1 MSNAGETDGLTGQEI
16 AVVGMAGRFPKAA
29 SVEEFWRNVREGRD
43 CISRFS
49 DEELLAA
56 GVGREDLQNPHY
68 IRAAGTLE
76 GVELFDAAFWGLA
89 PREAAVMNPQ
99 HRLFLEC
106 AWEALENA
114 GYDTASFAGRVGSFS
129 GAELNNYWMNLVSS
143 TRVDGGLD
151 VRLGNTT
158 SNVATRVAY
167 ELNLEGPAMNVQTA
181 CSSSLV
187 AVHLAVQ
194 SLLAGESDL
203 ALAGGVSVSVP
214 QGVGYHWAEGSPM
227 SSSGECRSYDADAR
241 GAVPGSG
248 VGVVVLRRLEDAL
261 ADGDT
266 VHAVIRGSTVNNDG
280 SAKIGYTAPRKDGQ
294 AKAILE
300 AIALAGVEP
309 DTITL
314 VEGHGSATELGD
326 PIEVEALTQAFRSG
340 TERTGFCALG
350 SVKSNVGHLD
360 SAAGVT
366 GLIKTVLALEHGEL
380 PPTLHFEKPN
390 PKIDFGRSP
399 FFVNTEL
406 RPWTTNGTP
415 RRAGVSSFGMGGTN
429 AHLVLEEAPRAAP
442 SGPTRP
448 WQLLV
453 LSARTPAALEAA
465 TDRLVEHLRSHPEQD
480 FADVA
485 HTLRVGRRRFGQRR
499 VLVCRGREDAIA
511 ALESRDPQRLL
522 TLAEDWDGRGVV
534 FLFPGLGDHY
544 AGMARGL
551 YEAEP
556 VFKKEVDRCAAL
568 LQAHTGADVR
578 EALFAGEPAPE
589 QRAGGADSAPAAGTI
604 DLRGM
609 LGRTG
614 DADLRDNPLARTEI
628 AQPAVFVVEYAL
640 ARTWMSWGVQPK
652 AMIGHS
658 LGEYVAA
665 TVAGVMSLDDAL
677 GLVAERARLIAELP
691 AGAMLAVPMDP
702 AAVQPLLRDGLALG
716 AHNAPGLC
724 TVSGPPEAV
733 AALEAELVGRG
744 VACRRLN
751 ASHAFH
757 SPMMDPV
764 AERLAERVRRT
775 RLKAPRIPFASN
787 VTGTWITAEEAADPE
802 YWTRHLCRTVRFAEG
817 MQELLRDRSR
827 VLLEVG
833 PGRTLGTFA
842 LQAGAGETS
851 VLASLRHAYTRQADQ
866 SFLLETLGRLWM
878 AGVKTD
884 WAGFAAGE
892 RRRRVPLP
900 TYPWERQRYWIDR
913 QPGAALLGAERRA
926 GPDRRVSVPTW
937 RRALAAARPEEGRLA
952 GTRWL
957 LFVDG
962 AGLGAELARR
972 LADAGA
978 WVATVEPGERFE
990 PAGERAFR
998 VRPGS
1003 GDDYRALLSSLR
1015 AAGAVPRDVVHL
1027 WSVGGAQEG
1036 SVGSGR
1042 AAYERGYASLLLL
1055 ARALEH
1061 DGAEESRIHVVADR
1075 LHEVSGG
1082 EAVDPARATL
1092 LGPCA
1097 TIPAEFP
1104 GIGCRV
1110 VDVRVGADAAG
1121 LADHL
1126 LAELA
1131 SGEAGDA
1138 PVALRGWRRWTQ
1150 AARRVPPAPAD
1161 RSPFR
1166 EGGAYLFAGRLGESA
1181 LELAGHLART
1191 KRAKLVLALPADFPP
1206 RAEWERLVNFLQP
1219 EEAAAR
1225 VIRGVL
1231 ALEETGADVLALT
1244 ADFADAAAV
1253 DAALTEARERFGELR
1268 GAFYTQALEPF
1279 GGVDPTGADAHFR
1292 SLAERLDA
1300 LEAALNRLPLDF
1312 CLVQTW
1318 IPAGGTER
1326 TGPLAAAHL
1335 AAAVARRHDAGHPTP
1350 WTAVTWDRWQP
1361 VEASWLVPAAA
1372 RGKAVA
1378 EWLAAVERVLA
1389 APAEPEVRAG
1399 SRRGRGGRGV
1409 AGGRAL
1415 SGAAPLGSEVRHAR
1429 PALPNAYVAPTT
1441 ETEERIAEVWQGM
1454 LEIGEVG
1461 VHDDFFALGGHSLYA
1476 TQIISRVRDQFDVE
1490 LSLQA
1495 IFEHPTVAG
1504 LAARVEE
1511 LRASGSTALIPP
1523 IRRVDRSGPLPLSYQ
1538 QERMWVLD
1546 QLEPGN
1552 PFYNVSAAQRF
1563 TGVLDLEL
1571 ADRALKEVVRRHEVL
1586 RTGYHVVDGQPMQVV
1601 HEDALPEL
1609 RVHDLRHLPAEERE
1623 TEAMRVAEAEGSVP
1637 QDLTRPPLARMLL
1650 VRMADD
1656 DQILVSTFHH
1666 IAVDGW
1672 SGGIFFMEWRLIYSA
1687 YVSGQPI
1694 PLPELPVQYGDYAVW
1709 QREYLSGERL
1719 EQQVAHWQAHLA
1731 DVPAVLELPSDR
1743 PRPPFRT
1750 YNGGYYKPYV
1760 SPQLKAKLEEI
1771 GQREGITLFILMLS
1785 VYYAQLF
1792 RYTGQEDL
1800 IIGTVEANRQRE
1812 ETEPLVGF
1820 FINTLALR
1828 ASLRGDPTFTQL
1840 FRQVRDMALD
1850 AYANADLPLE
1860 KLLESLHLERD
1871 LSRNPLLQIMFGLE
1885 RPALNLFTQASGWET
1900 GLELSAWGG
1909 HGLVDTGTTKFDL
1922 TYLLKDNVD
1931 HVAGVLEYNS
1941 DLFDRATIV
1950 RLWQNYHYMLEQ
1962 VAGDPGMRVSQVG
1975 AVSPEEQAQLR
1986 AWNDTAAHFPL
1997 ERPVHALF
2005 AERAA
2010 LDPEAAAVV
2019 FADRVLSYAELDR
2032 RTRQLARH
2040 LRALGVG
2047 PETRVAVCLERSP
2060 EMLVALL
2067 GILRSGGAF
2076 VPLDPAHPEDRLAY
2090 LLEDAAAPV
2099 LLTHEPVAGRLP
2111 AHAGR
2116 TLLLDRDW
2124 PAVAAESDAPLE
2136 DAAAPDALAYVIY
2149 TSGSTGRPKG
2159 VRVSHGNLLGTI
2171 LSSRDVFGFR
2181 AGDVVPSLATYA
2193 FDIWLWEVLCPLTSG
2208 GTVRV
2213 IPRERITDM
2222 EALAAEVRDASMMH
2236 AVPALMRPLARAII
2250 ASGRPVEGLRRA
2262 FVGGDVVPAELW
2274 AEMRQAF
2281 PAAESWVL
2289 YGPTEGTIVCT
2300 AHRVDDPAAVTR
2312 HLIGEPLP
2320 NARVY
2325 VCDEPGRLVPI
2336 GVSGELLLGGA
2347 GVAQGYLNRPELT
2360 AEKFI
2365 QDPFSGDPGARLY
2378 RTGDRVRWMADGS
2391 LEFLGR
2397 TDTQVKVR
2405 GYRIE
2410 PGEVEAAMLRHP
2422 RVDDVVVLVREDEPG
2437 DRRLVGY
2444 LLPPRGERA
2453 PDAAE
2458 LRVFLKE
2465 AVPEYM
2471 VPSAF
2476 VALEAWPLSSN
2487 GKIDRGALPAPE
2499 RGADTRG
2506 YVAPRT
2512 PVEETLA
2519 RVWAE
2524 TLRVP
2529 RVGIN
2534 DNFFELGGDSILSIQ
2549 VVARAHRDGVTLKP
2563 RYFFEHPTI
2572 AELAPLAE
2580 STVAVEAE
2588 QGVVTGETPLVPTQH
2603 WFFDRE
2609 LPEPAHWNMP
2619 LLLLSREAVDHA
2631 ALEGAV
2637 RALAEHHDVLR
2648 TRFERGGDGRWTQTL
2663 AGLEPGIPVERVD
2676 LSAVPE
2682 DERHMAVSMRAAE
2695 MQGTLELGGP
2705 LVRVAHFDFGPGA
2718 SGRVFVLAHHLVMDG
2733 ASWRTVL
2740 EDLQTAYEQLRAG
2753 DEVALPP
2760 KTTSIRAWAAKLAEY
2775 ARSGALDAEAA
2786 LWTDPARAGVAPIP
2800 TDLDGPNLES
2810 SDATVTTWLTAE
2822 ETRALLQEAPA
2833 AYRTQINDLLLAA
2846 VARAFGRWTGDA
2858 RVLVE
2863 MESHGREEH
2872 LVEGVDLSRTVGW
2885 LTAAYPLLL
2894 DLRGADGEEAAVKAV
2909 KEQLRAVPHRGIGY
2923 GLLRWLGDEEIRER
2937 LRALPQAQVS
2947 FNYLG
2952 QLDNTFSDEGAFTMA
2967 GEATGATRSPRG
2979 ERWFLME
2986 IMALVQEGMLLLR
2999 ISYSTERH
3007 HRETVQRVLEDV
3019 AAELRALLAHCTR
3032 PDAGGYTPSD
3042 FPLAGLGQAELDEL
3056 LGSGRGV
3063 EDVYPLTPM
3072 QEGMLFHSLLA
3083 PGGGA
3088 YVGQFMY
3095 DLKGPLDTTAFGRAW
3110 SAVVQR
3116 HPVLRTGFQWGGER
3130 AFQVVRREV
3139 ELPMRAEDW
3148 RALSEAEREA
3158 RLEAFLAADRE
3169 QGFETARAPLMR
3181 LALFRTG
3188 DERFRLV
3195 WTHHHLLLDGWSL
3208 PLVFRDVAI
3217 LYDGFAT
3224 GRETAP
3230 PPNRPYRE
3238 YIAWLQRQD
3247 PASAETFWREQLAG
3261 VEAATPFGIDR
3272 AVPGPDAGFART
3284 STRMSPELS
3293 ERLRELV
3300 RHNGLTLNT
3309 LVQGAWALLLARY
3322 SGETDVVF
3330 GSTVSGRPA
3339 EVEGVEGM
3347 VGLFINTLPVRVP
3360 VPADASVVA
3369 WLRELQERQARVREY
3384 EFTPLAQVQHWSGVG
3399 GAQLFESIVVF
3410 ENYPVEEA
3418 FEEMPE
3424 RNFEVETVAGL
3435 EQTDYPMTLI
3445 AAVLGVDRELAM
3457 SAAYGVARFE
3467 ADAVERMLGHFRSVL
3482 TAFADAPE
3490 GRVGDVPLLDAGE
3503 SRRVVEWS
3511 GGGDSPYFAGPLA
3524 HELFAAQAARTPDA
3538 AAVSF
3543 HGEALSYAE
3552 LDRRANRLAHH
3563 LRGMGVGPEVRVGVC
3578 LERTPDLVAALLA
3591 VLKAGG
3597 AYVPLD
3603 PAYPAER
3610 LSYMLEDAG
3619 AKVVVTQAHLASH
3632 LSLKGMAAVAVD
3644 ADRATLAALP
3654 DTAPES
3660 GATPENLSHVIYTSG
3675 STGRPKGVMIRH
3687 GSVAVLLHWLRD
3699 QVSDEE
3705 RASALFSTSVSFDV
3719 SVAELFGTLA
3729 WGGKL
3734 VLVDNALELPSVPEA
3749 EGVRSASM
3757 VPTAAAELVRTG
3769 GIPRSVRTLN
3779 LGGEALPADVAK
3791 ELYELEHVETVR
3803 NLYGPTEDT
3812 TYSTYSVV
3820 ERGADRV
3827 LIGRPLAGTRAYV
3840 LDAELRPS
3848 PTGVAGELYLAG
3860 AGLARGYLDRPEL
3873 TAERFVPDPFA
3884 DEPGE
3889 RMYRVFDRARW
3900 TADGQLEY
3908 LGRADFQVKLRGF
3921 RIELGEIESALRAH
3935 PAVRDAAAMVRP
3947 GTGGE
3952 PQLVAWIVAAEGAEA
3967 PPATELRQHL
3977 GERLPGYMVPAFFVP
3992 LESLPLTASGK
4003 LDRRALPAPEGTAEP
4018 REHVAPR
4025 TPVEELL
4032 AEIIGEVLGHP
4043 GVGVHDD
4050 FFEMGGH
4057 SLLATRVIS
4066 RVRKQFGV
4074 EIALRTMFEAPTVAQ
4089 LAELLGEHQ
4098 PTVEE
4103 VDELELAAELEKLA
4117 ELSEEEVMR
4126 LLRES

>member
-1 MSNAGETDGLTGQEI
+1 MSNAGETDGLSGQEI
-16 AVVGMAGRFPKAA
+16 AVVGMAGRFPGA
-29 SVEEFWRNVREGRD
+29 SGVEEFWRNLREGRD
-43 CISRFS
+43 CISRFT

-56 GVGREDLQNPHY
+56 GASPEDLRDPHY
-68 IRAAGTLE
+68 VRAAGTLE
-76 GVELFDAAFWGLA
+76 GIELFDAAFWGLA

-114 GYDTASFAGRVGSFS
+114 GYDSAAFAGRIGSFS

-167 ELNLEGPAMNVQTA
+167 ELNLEGPALNVQTA

-203 ALAGGVSVSVP
+203 ALAGGVSVAVP
-214 QGVGYHWAEGSPM
+214 QGVGYHWSEGSPM
-227 SSSGECRSYDADAR
+227 SSTGECRSYDADAR

-266 VHAVIRGSTVNNDG
+266 IHAVIRGSTVNNDG

-309 DTITL
+309 ETITL

-340 TERTGFCALG
+340 TDRRGFCALG

-366 GLIKTVLALEHGEL
+366 GLIKTVLALEHGEI
-380 PPTLHFEKPN
+380 PPSLHFEKPN
-390 PKIDFGRSP
+390 PKIDFARSP

-406 RPWTTNGTP
+406 RPWTTDGVP

-429 AHLVLEEAPRAAP
+429 AHLVLEEPPRAEP
-442 SGPTRP
+442 SGPSRP
-448 WQLLV
+448 WQLVV
-453 LSARTPAALEAA
+453 LSARTPGALEAA
-465 TDRLVEHLRSHPEQD
+465 TDRLADHLRSNPEQD

-499 VLVCRGREDAIA
+499 VLVCRGREDALA
-511 ALESRDPQRLL
+511 ALEGRDPQRLL
-522 TLAEDWDGRGVV
+522 TAAEDWEGRGVV

-544 AGMARGL
+544 AQMARGL
-551 YEAEP
+551 YESEP
-556 VFKKEVDRCAAL
+556 VFRKEVDRCAAL
-568 LQAHTGADVR
+568 LQAHTGTDVR
-578 EALFAGEPAPE
+578 RALFPGEPAAE
-589 QRAGGADSAPAAGTI
+589 QRADAAGEAAGKGSI

-614 DADLRDNPLARTEI
+614 DADLTDNPLARTEI

-691 AGAMLAVPMDP
+691 AGAMLAVPLDP

-733 AALEAELVGRG
+733 AALEADLVGRG
-744 VACRRLN
+744 VACRRLA

-775 RLKAPRIPFASN
+775 KLKAPKIPFASN

-817 MQELLRDRSR
+817 MEEVLRDRSR

-842 LQAGAGETS
+842 LGAGAAETS

-866 SFLLETLGRLWM
+866 AFLLETLGRLWM

-913 QPGAALLGAERRA
+913 QKGGLLAAPERRA
-926 GPDRRVSVPTW
+926 GPDRRVTTPAW
-937 RRALAAARPEEGRLA
+937 RRAPAAPRPEEGRLA

-962 AGLGAELARR
+962 PGLGAELAQR
-972 LADAGA
+972 LRAADAE
-978 WVATVEPGERFE
+978 VVTVEPGEGFE
-990 PAGERAFR
+990 RAGERAFR
-998 VRPGS
+998 VRPAAA
-1003 GDDYRALLSSLR
+1003 DDYRALLAALR
-1015 AAGAVPRDVVHL
+1015 ASGPVPRDVVHL
-1027 WSVGGAQEG
+1027 WSVGPDG
-1036 SVGSGR
+1036 
-1042 AAYERGYASLLLL
+1042 AYERGYASLLLL

-1061 DGAEESRIHVVADR
+1061 DGAEASRIHVVADR
-1075 LHEVSGG
+1075 LHEVAGG
-1082 EAVDPARATL
+1082 EDTDPARATL

-1110 VDVRVGADAAG
+1110 IDVRAGADAAR

-1126 LAELA
+1126 LAEVA
-1131 SGEAGDA
+1131 SGGAGDA
-1138 PVALRGWRRWTQ
+1138 PVALRGWRRWTLGAQ
-1150 AARRVPPAPAD
+1150 RVRPTPAG

-1181 LELAGHLART
+1181 LELAAHLART
-1191 KRAKLVLALPADFPP
+1191 AGARVVLALPADFPP
-1206 RAEWERLVNFLQP
+1206 RAEWEELLPFLRP
-1219 EEAAAR
+1219 DDAPVRIVRAALELEAAGAE
-1225 VIRGVL
+1225 VL
-1231 ALEETGADVLALT
+1231 PLAADW
-1244 ADFADAAAV
+1244 ADPAAVAAAL
-1253 DAALTEARERFGELR
+1253 AGARERCGELR

-1279 GGVDPTGADAHFR
+1279 GGTDPAGADAHFR
-1292 SLAERLDA
+1292 ELAERLDA
-1300 LEAALNRLPLDF
+1300 LEAALDALPLDF

-1335 AAAVARRHDAGHPTP
+1335 AAAVARRHDAAHPTP
-1350 WTAVTWDRWQP
+1350 WTAVAWDRWQP
-1361 VEASWLVPAAA
+1361 VEASWLVPADA
-1372 RGKAVA
+1372 RRRAVT
-1378 EWLAAVERVLA
+1378 EWLAAVERVVA
-1389 APAEPEVRAG
+1389 APGEPEVRAG
-1399 SRRGRGGRGV
+1399 SRRRAGRAV
-1409 AGGRAL
+1409 AGAAAAL
-1415 SGAAPLGSEVRHAR
+1415 PPGAEARHAR
-1429 PALPNAYVAPTT
+1429 PALANAYVAPRT
-1441 ETEERIAEVWQGM
+1441 ETEARIAEVWQGM

-1476 TQIISRVRDQFDVE
+1476 TQIISRVRDAFDVE

-1504 LAARVEE
+1504 LAGTVEE
-1511 LRASGSTALIPP
+1511 LRASGATALIPP
-1523 IRRVDRSGPLPLSYQ
+1523 IRRTDRSRPLPLSYQ

-1563 TGVLDLEL
+1563 TGMLDVET

-1586 RTGYHVVDGQPMQVV
+1586 RTGYEVIDGQPMQVI
-1601 HEDALPEL
+1601 HPDALPDL
-1609 RVHDLRHLPAEERE
+1609 RIRDLRHVPAEERE
-1623 TEAMRVAEAEGSVP
+1623 AEALRVVEEEGSVP

-1672 SGGIFFMEWRLIYSA
+1672 SGNIFFMEWRLIYSA
-1687 YVSGQPI
+1687 FISGQPV

-1709 QREYLSGERL
+1709 QREYMSGERL
-1719 EQQVAHWQAHLA
+1719 AAQVAHWREHLA
-1731 DVPAVLELPSDR
+1731 SAPAVLELPSDR

-1750 YNGGYYKPYV
+1750 YNGGYFKPYV
-1760 SPQLKAKLEEI
+1760 SPQLKAKLEAI
-1771 GQREGITLFILMLS
+1771 AQREGVTLFILMLS

-1828 ASLRGDPTFTQL
+1828 ASLRGDPSFVEL
-1840 FRQVRDMALD
+1840 FRQVRDVALD

-1860 KLLESLHLERD
+1860 KLLESLQLERD

-1885 RPALNLFTQASGWET
+1885 RPALNLFTQQEGWET
-1900 GLELSAWGG
+1900 GLEGASWGG
-1909 HGLVDTGTTKFDL
+1909 QGLVDTGTTKFDL

-1950 RLWQNYHYMLEQ
+1950 RLWQNYHHMLEQ
-1962 VAGDPGMRVSQVG
+1962 VAGDPGLRVSQIG
-1975 AVSPEEQAQLR
+1975 AVAPEEQEQVR
-1986 AWNDTAAHFPL
+1986 AWNDTALALPL
-1997 ERPVHALF
+1997 DRPVHALF

-2010 LDPEAAAVV
+2010 LQPDSPAVQ
-2019 FADRVLSYAELDR
+2019 FGALTLSYAELDR

-2076 VPLDPAHPEDRLAY
+2076 VPLDPAHPADRLAG

-2099 LLTHEPVAGRLP
+2099 LLTHEAAADRVP
-2111 AHAGR
+2111 AHPGR

-2124 PAVAAESDAPLE
+2124 PAVAAESDAPLD
-2136 DAAAPDALAYVIY
+2136 DAAAPDALAYVIF

-2159 VRVSHGNLLGTI
+2159 VRVSHGSLLNTT

-2181 AGDVVPSLATYA
+2181 AGDVIPSLATYA
-2193 FDIWLWEVLCPLTSG
+2193 FDIWLWEVLCPLTAG

-2222 EALAAEVRDASMMH
+2222 EALAAEVRDASLLH
-2236 AVPALMRPLARAII
+2236 AVPALMRPLARAVI
-2250 ASGRPVEGLRRA
+2250 ASGRPVRGLRRA
-2262 FVGGDVVPAELW
+2262 FVGGDVVPADLW
-2274 AEMRQAF
+2274 TEMREAF
-2281 PAAESWVL
+2281 PDAELWVL
-2289 YGPTEGTIVCT
+2289 YGPTEGTILCT
-2300 AHRVDDPAAVTR
+2300 AHRVDDPAAVAR
-2312 HLIGEPLP
+2312 NLIGAPLA

-2325 VCDEPGRLVPI
+2325 VCDQPGRQVPV
-2336 GVSGELLLGGA
+2336 GVPGELYLGGA
-2347 GVAQGYLNRPELT
+2347 GVAQGYLDRPELT
-2360 AEKFI
+2360 AEKFV
-2365 QDPFSGDPGARLY
+2365 QDPFSGDAGARLY
-2378 RTGDRVRWMADGS
+2378 RTGDRVRWLADGT

-2422 RVDDVVVLVREDEPG
+2422 QVDDAVVLVREDEPG

-2444 LLPPRGERA
+2444 LVPPRGGRA
-2453 PDAAE
+2453 PEAGE
-2458 LRVFLKE
+2458 LRAFLRE
-2465 AVPEYM
+2465 AIPEYM
-2471 VPSAF
+2471 VPAAF
-2476 VALEAWPLSSN
+2476 VALDTWPLSSN

-2499 RGADTRG
+2499 RGGDDKG
-2506 YVAPRT
+2506 YVAPRS

-2529 RVGIN
+2529 RVGVQ

-2549 VVARAHRDGVTLKP
+2549 VVARAHRAGVTLKP

-2580 STVAVEAE
+2580 STAAVEAE
-2588 QGVVTGETPLVPTQH
+2588 QGVVTGEAPLTPTQH
-2603 WFFDRE
+2603 WFFEQD
-2609 LPEPAHWNMP
+2609 LPEPGHWNMP
-2619 LLLLSREAVDHA
+2619 LLLAARGPVDHA

-2637 RALAEHHDVLR
+2637 RALAEHHDALR
-2648 TRFERGGDGRWTQTL
+2648 TRFSRGADGRWTQTL

-2676 LSAVPE
+2676 LSAVPA
-2682 DERHMAVSMRAAE
+2682 DERSPAVARLAAE

-2705 LVRVAHFDFGPGA
+2705 LVRVAHFDLGPDA
-2718 SGRVFVLAHHLVMDG
+2718 PGRVFLLAHHLVMDG

-2753 DEVALPP
+2753 GEVVLPP
-2760 KTTSIRAWAAKLAEY
+2760 KTTSFKAWAEKLVELV
-2775 ARSGALDAEAA
+2775 RSGALDAEAA
-2786 LWTDPARAGVAPIP
+2786 LWTDPARAGVAPLP
-2800 TDLDGPNLES
+2800 TDSDGPNLES
-2810 SDATVTTWLTAE
+2810 SEGTVTVALTAE

-2858 RVLVE
+2858 RVLVQ

-2894 DLRGADGEEAAVKAV
+2894 DLRGAEGEEAAIKAV
-2909 KEQLRAVPHRGIGY
+2909 KEQLRAVPERGIGY
-2923 GLLRWLGDEEIRER
+2923 GLLRWLGGDEVRER
-2937 LRALPQAQVS
+2937 LRALPQAQAS

-2952 QLDNTFSDEGAFTMA
+2952 QIDGTFSDEGAFRMA
-2967 GEATGATRSPRG
+2967 EEPTGRFRSPLG
-2979 ERWFLME
+2979 ERWFLLDL
-2986 IMALVQEGMLLLR
+2986 MALVEGGELILR
-2999 ISYSTERH
+2999 MGYSTARH
-3007 HRETVQRVLEDV
+3007 RRETVLGVLEDV
-3019 AAELRALLAHCTR
+3019 AAELRALLAHCAR

-3042 FPLAGLGQAELDEL
+3042 FPLARLGQAELDEL
-3056 LGSGRGV
+3056 VGSGRGV

-3072 QEGMLFHSLLA
+3072 QEGMLFHSLFA

-3095 DLKGPLDTTAFGRAW
+3095 DLVGPLDASAFGRAW
-3110 SAVVQR
+3110 SAVVRR
-3116 HPVLRTGFQWGGER
+3116 HGILRTGFQWGGER
-3130 AFQVVRREV
+3130 PFQVVRREA
-3139 ELPMRAEDW
+3139 ELPLRAEDW
-3148 RALSEAEREA
+3148 RSLSAAEREA

-3169 QGFETARAPLMR
+3169 EGFDTARAPLMR
-3181 LALFRTG
+3181 VALFRTG
-3188 DERFRLV
+3188 DGRHRLV

-3217 LYDGFAT
+3217 LYDAFT
-3224 GRETAP
+3224 SGREPALP
-3230 PPNRPYRE
+3230 PTRPYRD

-3247 PASAETFWREQLAG
+3247 AASAEEFWRGQLAG

-3272 AVPGPDAGFART
+3272 AAPRHEAGFARAT
-3284 STRMSPELS
+3284 TRLSPELS
-3293 ERLRELV
+3293 ARLADLARGG
-3300 RHNGLTLNT
+3300 GLTLST

-3322 SGETDVVF
+3322 SGQADVVF

-3360 VPADASVVA
+3360 VPADAAVLP
-3369 WLRELQERQARVREY
+3369 WLRGLQERQARLREY
-3384 EFTPLAQVQHWSGVG
+3384 EFAPLAQVQRWSGVEAG
-3399 GAQLFESIVVF
+3399 PLFESIVVF
-3410 ENYPVEEA
+3410 ENYPVEDA
-3418 FEEMPE
+3418 FEQVPE
-3424 RNFEVETVAGL
+3424 REFEVETVGGL
-3435 EQTDYPMTLI
+3435 EQTDYPLTLTAGTSGPDRVI
-3445 AAVLGVDRELAM
+3445 GVT
-3457 SAAYGVARFE
+3457 AAYGTGRFD
-3467 ADAVERMLGHFRSVL
+3467 ADAVERMLGHFHAVL
-3482 TAFADAPE
+3482 AAFADAPE
-3490 GRVGDVPLLDAGE
+3490 GRLGDVSLLAPDEA
-3503 SRRVVEWS
+3503 RRVAEEWS
-3511 GGGDSPYFAGPLA
+3511 GSDAVPAEPLS
-3524 HELFAAQAARTPDA
+3524 HELVAAQAARTPDA
-3538 AAVSF
+3538 PALRF
-3543 HGEALSYAE
+3543 RGETVAYAE

-3563 LRGMGVGPEVRVGVC
+3563 LRALGVGPETRVGVM
-3578 LERTPDLVAALLA
+3578 LERTPELVVALLA

-3597 AYVPLD
+3597 AYLPLD

-3610 LSYMLEDAG
+3610 LAFMLEDAG
-3619 AKVVVTQAHLASH
+3619 ARVVVTEAQLAGRLPAEGVH
-3632 LSLKGMAAVAVD
+3632 PVAVD
-3644 ADRATLAALP
+3644 AERGAIAGRP

-3660 GATPENLSHVIYTSG
+3660 GVLPENLSHVIYTSG
-3675 STGRPKGVMIRH
+3675 STGRPKGVMVRH
-3687 GSVAVLLHWLRD
+3687 ASVAARLHWLRD
-3699 QVSDEE
+3699 AVPAED
-3705 RASALFSTSVSFDV
+3705 RAALLFSTSVSFDV
-3719 SVAELFGTLA
+3719 SVAELFGALA
-3729 WGGKL
+3729 WGGTL
-3734 VLVDNALELPSVPEA
+3734 LLAESALELPAVAAA
-3749 EGVRSASM
+3749 EPVRYAGM
-3757 VPTAAAELVRTG
+3757 VPTAALELLRTG
-3769 GIPRSVRTLN
+3769 GIPASVNTLFLAGEPLHPDLARALYD
-3779 LGGEALPADVAK
+3779 LG
-3791 ELYELEHVETVR
+3791 HVER
-3803 NLYGPTEDT
+3803 IANLYGPTEDT
-3812 TYSTYSVV
+3812 TFSTCSWV
-3820 ERGADRV
+3820 ERGAERV
-3827 LIGRPLAGTRAYV
+3827 LVGRPLPGTRARV
-3840 LDAELRPS
+3840 LDAELRHVPV
-3848 PTGVAGELYLAG
+3848 GVAGELYLAG

-3873 TAERFVPDPFA
+3873 TAERFLPDPHG
-3884 DEPGE
+3884 EPGS
-3889 RMYRVFDRARW
+3889 RMYRVMDRVRW
-3900 TADGQLEY
+3900 AANGELEY
-3908 LGRADFQVKLRGF
+3908 LGRLDFQVKVRGF
-3921 RIELGEIESALRAH
+3921 RVELGEIEAALRAH
-3935 PAVRDAAAMVRP
+3935 PGVRDAVAMVRP
-3947 GTGGE
+3947 GPGGE
-3952 PQLVAWIVAAEGAEA
+3952 PQLLAWTVAAGAE
-3967 PPATELRQHL
+3967 PAAAAELRQHL
-3977 GERLPGYMVPAFFVP
+3977 RDRLPDYMVPAAFVAVD
-3992 LESLPLTASGK
+3992 SLPLTPSGK
-4003 LDRRALPAPEGTAEP
+4003 LDRRALPAPEGSGEP
-4018 REHVAPR
+4018 REYVAPR

-4032 AEIIGEVLGHP
+4032 AEIVGEVLGLP
-4043 GVGVHDD
+4043 QVGVHDD
-4050 FFEMGGH
+4050 FFELGGH
-4057 SLLATRVIS
+4057 SLLATRVLS
-4066 RVRKQFGV
+4066 RVRRQLGV
-4074 EIALRTMFEAPTVAQ
+4074 ELALRTLFEAPTVAG
-4089 LAELLGEHQ
+4089 LAELLAGHQ
-4098 PTVEE
+4098 PEVEE
-4103 VDELELAAELEKLA
+4103 VEDWELAAELERLS

>member
-16 AVVGMAGRFPKAA
+16 AIVGMAGRFPKAA
-29 SVEEFWRNVREGRD
+29 SVEEFWRNLREGRD
-43 CISRFS
+43 CISRYS

-56 GVGREDLQNPHY
+56 GVAREELQDPHY
-68 IRAAGTLE
+68 IRASGTLE

-114 GYDTASFAGRVGSFS
+114 GYDTASFAGRIGSFS
-129 GAELNNYWMNLVSS
+129 GAELNNYWMNLASS
-143 TRVDGGLD
+143 SRVEGGLD

-203 ALAGGVSVSVP
+203 ALAGGVSIAVP

-227 SSSGECRSYDADAR
+227 SATGECRSYDADAR

-309 DTITL
+309 ESITL

-340 TERTGFCALG
+340 TDRTGFCALG

-380 PPTLHFEKPN
+380 PPSLHFTKPN

-406 RPWTTNGTP
+406 RPWNPDGVP

-429 AHLVLEEAPRAAP
+429 AHLVLEQAPETEP
-442 SGPTRP
+442 SGPSRP
-448 WQLLV
+448 WQLVV

-465 TDRLVEHLRSHPEQD
+465 TDRLAAHLKSHPEQD

-485 HTLRVGRRRFGQRR
+485 HTLRVGRRRFAQRR
-499 VLVCRGREDAIA
+499 VLVCRGREDALP

-522 TLAEDWDGRGVV
+522 TVAEDWDGRGVV

-556 VFKKEVDRCAAL
+556 VFRKEVDRCAAL
-568 LQAHTGADVR
+568 LRAHTGADVR

-589 QRAGGADSAPAAGTI
+589 QRADAADAAAKGSI

-609 LGRTG
+609 LNRGG
-614 DADLRDNPLARTEI
+614 DADLGGNPLARTEI

-640 ARTWMSWGVQPK
+640 AKTWMSWGVQPK

-677 GLVAERARLIAELP
+677 GLVAERARLIAGLP

-702 AAVQPLLRDGLALG
+702 AAVEPLLRGGLALG

-733 AALEAELVGRG
+733 AALEAELLGRG

-757 SPMMDPV
+757 SPMMEPV

-775 RLKAPRIPFASN
+775 KLKAPKIPFASN
-787 VTGTWITAEEAADPE
+787 VTGTWITAEEATDAE

-842 LQAGAGETS
+842 LGAGAGETS
-851 VLASLRHAYTRQADQ
+851 VLASLRHAYTRQSDVA
-866 SFLLETLGRLWM
+866 FLLETLGRLWM

-913 QPGAALLGAERRA
+913 QRSEAPAGAERRG
-926 GPDRRVSVPTW
+926 GPDRRVSVPVW
-937 RRALAAARPEEGRLA
+937 RRALAAPRPEEGRLA
-952 GTRWL
+952 GSRWL
-957 LFVDG
+957 LFADG
-962 AGLGAELARR
+962 AGLAAGLARR

-978 WVATVEPGERFE
+978 EVFTVEPGERFE

-998 VRPGS
+998 LRPGAA
-1003 GDDYRALLSSLR
+1003 DDHRALLAALR
-1015 AAGAVPRDVVHL
+1015 AAGPVPRDVVHL
-1027 WSVGGAQEG
+1027 WSVGAAGEG
-1036 SVGSGR
+1036 

-1082 EAVDPARATL
+1082 EDTDPARATL

-1110 VDVRVGADAAG
+1110 VDVRLGADAER

-1150 AARRVPPAPAD
+1150 TAQRVRPAPAD

-1166 EGGAYLFAGRLGESA
+1166 EGGVYLFAGKLGESA
-1181 LELAGHLART
+1181 LELAGHLARSV
-1191 KRAKLVLALPADFPP
+1191 RARLVLALPADFPP
-1206 RAEWERLVNFLQP
+1206 RAEWERLAAFLRP

-1231 ALEETGADVLALT
+1231 ALEEAGAETLALPV
-1244 ADFADAAAV
+1244 DFADAAAV
-1253 DAALTEARERFGELR
+1253 DAALAEARARFGELR

-1279 GGVDPTGADAHFR
+1279 GGTDPAGADGQFR

-1300 LEAALNRLPLDF
+1300 LEAALDALPLDF

-1350 WTAVTWDRWQP
+1350 WTAVAWDRWQP
-1361 VEASWLVPAAA
+1361 VEASWLAPAPA
-1372 RGKAVA
+1372 RARAVA

-1399 SRRGRGGRGV
+1399 SRRRAARSGAGAQAPAVRGG
-1409 AGGRAL
+1409 AD
-1415 SGAAPLGSEVRHAR
+1415 PVRHAR
-1429 PALPNAYVAPTT
+1429 PALPNAYVAPAT
-1441 ETEERIAEVWQGM
+1441 ETEARIAEVWQGM
-1454 LEIGEVG
+1454 LEIDEVG

-1504 LAARVEE
+1504 LATRVEE
-1511 LRASGSTALIPP
+1511 LRESGETALIPP
-1523 IRRVDRSGPLPLSYQ
+1523 IRRVDRSVPLPLSYQ

-1563 TGVLDLEL
+1563 TGALDLEL

-1586 RTGYHVVDGQPMQVV
+1586 RTGYRVIDGRPMQVV
-1601 HEDALPEL
+1601 HPDALPDL
-1609 RVHDLRHLPAEERE
+1609 RVHDLRGFPAEGRE
-1623 TEAMRVAEAEGSVP
+1623 EEAMRVAEAEGSVP
-1637 QDLTRPPLARMLL
+1637 QDLTKPPLARLLL
-1650 VRMADD
+1650 VRMADE

-1672 SGGIFFMEWRLIYSA
+1672 SGGIFFMEWRLIYA
-1687 YVSGQPI
+1687 ALVSGQPI

-1709 QREYLSGERL
+1709 QREYMSGERL
-1719 EQQVAHWQAHLA
+1719 AKQVAHWQEHLA
-1731 DVPAVLELPSDR
+1731 GVPAVLELPSDR

-1760 SPQLKAKLEEI
+1760 SPQLKARLEEL
-1771 GQREGITLFILMLS
+1771 GQREGVTLFILMLS

-1800 IIGTVEANRQRE
+1800 VIGTVEANRQRE

-1828 ASLRGDPTFTQL
+1828 ASLRGDPTFTEL

-1885 RPALNLFTQASGWET
+1885 RPALNLFSQESEWDT
-1900 GLELSAWGG
+1900 GLERAAWGG

-1931 HVAGVLEYNS
+1931 HVSGVLEYNS
-1941 DLFDRATIV
+1941 DLFDLATIA
-1950 RLWQNYHYMLEQ
+1950 RLWQNYHHMLEQ
-1962 VAGDPGMRVSQVG
+1962 VAGDPGLRVSQVG

-1986 AWNDTAAHFPL
+1986 AWNGTTLHFPS

-2010 LDPEAAAVV
+2010 LAPDDAAVV
-2019 FADRVLSYAELDR
+2019 FADGVLSYAELDR

-2076 VPLDPAHPEDRLAY
+2076 VPLDPAHPEDRLAF

-2111 AHAGR
+2111 EHPGR

-2124 PAVAAESDAPLE
+2124 PAVAAESDAPLD
-2136 DAAAPDALAYVIY
+2136 DAAAPDSLAYVVY

-2159 VRVSHGNLLGTI
+2159 VRVSHGSLLDKV
-2171 LSSRDVFGFR
+2171 LSSRDLFGFR
-2181 AGDVVPSLATYA
+2181 AGDVIPSLATYA
-2193 FDIWLWEVLCPLTSG
+2193 FDIWLWETLCPLTSG

-2213 IPRERITDM
+2213 VPRERITDM
-2222 EALAAEVRDASMMH
+2222 DALAAEARGASLLH
-2236 AVPALMRPLARAII
+2236 AVPALMRPLARAIL
-2250 ASGRPVEGLRRA
+2250 ASGRPAEGLRRA
-2262 FVGGDVVPAELW
+2262 FVGGDAVPADLW
-2274 AEMRQAF
+2274 AEMAAAF
-2281 PAAESWVL
+2281 PRAELWVL

-2300 AHRVDDPAAVTR
+2300 AHRVEDPAAVTR
-2312 HLIGEPLP
+2312 NLVGAPLP
-2320 NARVY
+2320 NHRVY
-2325 VCDEPGRLVPI
+2325 VCDQPGRLVPV
-2336 GVSGELLLGGA
+2336 GVPGELLLGGA
-2347 GVAQGYLNRPELT
+2347 GVAQGYLGRPELT
-2360 AEKFI
+2360 AEKFV

-2378 RTGDRVRWMADGS
+2378 RTGDRVRWLADGV

-2410 PGEVEAAMLRHP
+2410 PGEVEGALQRHP
-2422 RVDDVVVLVREDEPG
+2422 RVDDSLVLVREDEPG
-2437 DRRLVGY
+2437 DRRLVAY
-2444 LLPPRGERA
+2444 LVPPRGQRA
-2453 PDAAE
+2453 PEAAE
-2458 LRVFLKE
+2458 LRAFLRE

-2471 VPSAF
+2471 VPAAF
-2476 VALEAWPLSSN
+2476 VALESWPLNSN
-2487 GKIDRGALPAPE
+2487 GKVDRAALPAPE
-2499 RGADTRG
+2499 RRTDAGG

-2512 PVEETLA
+2512 PVEATLA

-2529 RVGIN
+2529 RVGVQ

-2549 VVARAHRDGVTLKP
+2549 VVARAHREGVTLKP

-2580 STVAVEAE
+2580 STAAVEAE
-2588 QGVVTGETPLVPTQH
+2588 QGVVTGEAPLVPAQQ
-2603 WFFDRE
+2603 WFFERGH
-2609 LPEPAHWNMP
+2609 PEPWHFNMP
-2619 LLLLSREAVDHA
+2619 LLLRGREALDHA

-2637 RALAEHHDVLR
+2637 RALAEHHDALR
-2648 TRFERGGDGRWTQTL
+2648 ARFARDGDGRWTQTL
-2663 AGLEPGIPVERVD
+2663 AGLEQEIPVERVD

-2682 DERHMAVSMRAAE
+2682 AGRPRAVEQHAAE
-2695 MQGTLELGGP
+2695 MQRSLDLGGP
-2705 LVRVAHFDFGPGA
+2705 LVKVAHFDAGPDAPGW
-2718 SGRVFVLAHHLVMDG
+2718 VFVLAHHLVMDG

-2740 EDLQTAYEQLRAG
+2740 EDLQTAYEQLRQG
-2753 DEVALPP
+2753 GPVSLPP
-2760 KTTSIRAWAAKLAEY
+2760 KTTSFRTWAERLAEY
-2775 ARSGALDAEAA
+2775 AHSGALDAEAA

-2800 TDLDGPNLES
+2800 ADLDGPDLES
-2810 SDATVTTWLTAE
+2810 GEATVTVLLTEE

-2894 DLRGADGEEAAVKAV
+2894 DLRGADGEEAAIKAV

-2923 GLLRWLGDEEIRER
+2923 GLLRWMGDDEVRER
-2937 LRALPQAQVS
+2937 LRALPAAQVS

-2952 QLDNTFSDEGAFTMA
+2952 QLDGTFSDEGAFRMA
-2967 GEATGATRSPRG
+2967 EEGIGPPRSPLG
-2979 ERWFLME
+2979 ERLFPLELMG
-2986 IMALVQEGMLLLR
+2986 LVQGGRLLLR
-2999 ISYSTERH
+2999 MGYGTHRH
-3007 HRETVQRVLEDV
+3007 RAETTRRVLEDV

-3032 PDAGGYTPSD
+3032 EDAGGYTPSD

-3095 DLKGPLDTTAFGRAW
+3095 DLTGPLDPAAFGRAW
-3110 SAVVQR
+3110 NATVQR
-3116 HPVLRTGFQWGGER
+3116 HAILRTGFQWGSER
-3130 AFQVVRREV
+3130 PFQVVRREV
-3139 ELPMRAEDW
+3139 ELPLRAEDW
-3148 RALSEAEREA
+3148 RGLSAAEREA
-3158 RLEAFLAADRE
+3158 RLAAFLAEDRE
-3169 QGFETARAPLMR
+3169 AGFDPARPPLTR

-3208 PLVFRDVAI
+3208 PLVFRDVAL
-3217 LYDGFAT
+3217 LYDAFAG
-3224 GRETAP
+3224 GREPALP
-3230 PPNRPYRE
+3230 PTRPYRD

-3247 PASAETFWREQLAG
+3247 PASAEGFWREHLAG
-3261 VEAATPFGIDR
+3261 IEAATPFGIDR
-3272 AVPGPDAGFART
+3272 AVPGRDGGFGRT
-3284 STRMSPELS
+3284 SLRLSPELS
-3293 ERLRELV
+3293 ERLRELA
-3300 RHNGLTLNT
+3300 RGGGLTLNT
-3309 LVQGAWALLLARY
+3309 LVQGAWALLLSRY
-3322 SGETDVVF
+3322 SGEADVVF
-3330 GSTVSGRPA
+3330 GSTVSGRPG

-3360 VPADASVVA
+3360 VPAETGVLP

-3384 EFTPLAQVQHWSGVG
+3384 EFSPLAHVQRWSGVE
-3399 GAQLFESIVVF
+3399 GAPLFESILVF
-3410 ENYPVEEA
+3410 ENYPVEDA
-3418 FEEMPE
+3418 FEAMP
-3424 RNFEVETVAGL
+3424 RRDFEVESVAGL
-3435 EQTDYPMTLI
+3435 EQTDYPLTLTSS
-3445 AAVLGVDRELAM
+3445 VLGAEKRLSVT
-3457 SAAYGVARFE
+3457 AAYGLGRFE
-3467 ADAVERMLGHFRSVL
+3467 PDAAERMLGHFQAVL
-3482 TAFADAPE
+3482 AAFADAPDA
-3490 GRVGDVPLLDAGE
+3490 RVGDVSLLSAGE
-3503 SRRVVEWS
+3503 SRRVMEEWS
-3511 GGGDSPYFAGPLA
+3511 GTEHAYPSGQLV
-3524 HELFAAQAARTPDA
+3524 HELVAAQAARTPEA
-3538 AAVSF
+3538 SAVSF
-3543 HGEALSYAE
+3543 RGEALSYAE

-3563 LRGMGVGPEVRVGVC
+3563 LRARGVGPETRVGVC
-3578 LERTPDLVAALLA
+3578 LERTPELVVALLG

-3603 PAYPAER
+3603 PAYPADR
-3610 LSYMLEDAG
+3610 LAYMVADSG
-3619 AKVVVTQAHLASH
+3619 AAVVVAEAHLAGR
-3632 LSLKGMAAVAVD
+3632 LPAEGVAVVAVD
-3644 ADRATLAALP
+3644 DERAAIAARP
-3654 DTAPES
+3654 DGAPES
-3660 GATPENLSHVIYTSG
+3660 GAGPENLSHVIYTSG

-3687 GSVAVLLHWLRD
+3687 SSVVVLLHWLREA
-3699 QVSDEE
+3699 VSEEE
-3705 RASALFSTSVSFDV
+3705 RASLLFSTSVSFDV
-3719 SVAELFGTLA
+3719 SVAEVFGALA
-3729 WGGKL
+3729 WGGRL
-3734 VLVDNALELPSVPEA
+3734 VLVDNALELATVGEPV
-3749 EGVRSASM
+3749 VHASM
-3757 VPTAAAELVRTG
+3757 VPTAAAELLRTG

-3779 LGGEALPADVAK
+3779 LGGEALPADLAQA
-3791 ELYELEHVETVR
+3791 LYGLDHLERVG

-3812 TYSTYSVV
+3812 TYSTYSLV

-3827 LIGRPLAGTRAYV
+3827 LIGRTLPGTRAYV
-3840 LDAELRPS
+3840 LDAELRPA
-3848 PTGVAGELYLAG
+3848 PVGVAGELYLAG
-3860 AGLARGYLDRPEL
+3860 AGLARGYLDRPGL
-3873 TAERFVPDPFA
+3873 TAERFVPDPFGA
-3884 DEPGE
+3884 PGG
-3889 RMYRVFDRARW
+3889 RMYRVLDRARW

-3921 RIELGEIESALRAH
+3921 RIELGEVEAALRTH
-3935 PAVRDAAAMVRP
+3935 PAVRDAVAMVRP
-3947 GTGGE
+3947 GAGGE
-3952 PQLVAWIVAAEGAEA
+3952 PQLVAWTVAAEGVGAPEA
-3967 PPATELRQHL
+3967 AELRRHL
-3977 GERLPGYMVPAFFVP
+3977 RERLPEYMVPAALVA
-3992 LESLPLTASGK
+3992 LDALPLTPSGK
-4003 LDRRALPAPEGTAEP
+4003 LDRRALPAPEAAEP

-4025 TPVEELL
+4025 NAVEELL
-4032 AEIIGEVLGHP
+4032 AEIIGEVLGRAE
-4043 GVGVHDD
+4043 VGVHDD

-4057 SLLATRVIS
+4057 SLLATRVVS

-4074 EIALRTMFEAPTVAQ
+4074 EIALRTLFEAPTVAR
-4089 LAELLGEHQ
+4089 LAELLVEHQ
-4098 PTVEE
+4098 PAVEE
-4103 VDELELAAELEKLA
+4103 VDEWELAAELERLS